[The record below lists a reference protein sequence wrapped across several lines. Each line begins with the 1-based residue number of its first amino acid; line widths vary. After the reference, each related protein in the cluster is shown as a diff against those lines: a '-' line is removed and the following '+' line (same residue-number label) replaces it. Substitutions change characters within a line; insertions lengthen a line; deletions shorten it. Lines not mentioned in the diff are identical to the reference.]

1 MKHVHFCMKAAMLF
15 VMSCFLSCSDVVNE
29 NYPTTTIG
37 SLDVT
42 AKAYPGVNVITW
54 NAVKDAATYS
64 VYRTTVDGQRETCV
78 MDERT
83 YTYYV
88 DTDVN
93 TKSSYRYR
101 VIAHPV
107 DSTVHDAAQRD
118 VSLTTQDTWPTA
130 GTEFLKLAQSESGSQ
145 STTSLSASS
154 ISATLLAKSGS
165 TVRVSFPVKPYA
177 RYTVTVGQPGGAS
190 LNEYAAIDSSVTV
203 QGFNYTE
210 TATVDVTALFSGE
223 KEVTIVATPYSA
235 RYISSTVTASSHV
248 TVSDISKIASAI
260 DGNITVTWT
269 NYENG
274 SKTAYTRVRFSP
286 VTFDGKELSVSDY
299 SVYRAIPGISDSGSL
314 VYSSITKLT
323 GPTKDIDASTANETV
338 YYCDDRIP
346 LSEFFAT
353 EGYFYYYVVLKYEGS
368 IKTKRQRVENPSYEN
383 GDWNFYPPSDEETSS
398 GSLYIRDLMIDAQ
411 GRLHVEAFAST
422 ESSSSVQ
429 FSYGYFS
436 TYNQALSAV
445 ERELSN
451 KISLNSNYGDKYYSG
466 MSFETLGPGYYAF
479 RLVDG
484 SEQAHTI
491 IAYSRYDDGVY
502 WLEIRKGSLYNSNIL
517 PKPEITSISK
527 EFDQNS
533 YTSVTLN
540 YSSSEYYYDSN
551 NMFFYRIY
559 RATSSTN
566 SPDYIDYHCIATTT
580 ERQYVDT
587 RMYDID
593 SYRTIELGQYVFYK
607 VETVKPYYYAYTEPM
622 ASERSDVKFV
632 CALKAPSSWLMSAVT
647 TDGNNTV
654 TVTWNNDYDWNTKFR
669 IGCVPFY
676 ASEPASVYDVETT
689 DSGTVPSNGCTRFA
703 VQAYYSETD
712 STGGQICS
720 KWSTPVDVQYQS
732 Y

>member
-1 MKHVHFCMKAAMLF
+1 MRKKCRLRVRAENPLGKHPSFC
-15 VMSCFLSCSDVVNE
+15 
-29 NYPTTTIG
+29 
-37 SLDVT
+37 
-42 AKAYPGVNVITW
+42 
-54 NAVKDAATYS
+54 
-64 VYRTTVDGQRETCV
+64 
-78 MDERT
+78 
-83 YTYYV
+83 
-88 DTDVN
+88 
-93 TKSSYRYR
+93 
-101 VIAHPV
+101 
-107 DSTVHDAAQRD
+107 
-118 VSLTTQDTWPTA
+118 
-130 GTEFLKLAQSESGSQ
+130 
-145 STTSLSASS
+145 
-154 ISATLLAKSGS
+154 
-165 TVRVSFPVKPYA
+165 VKPYA

-190 LNEYAAIDSSVTV
+190 LNEPAAIDSSVTV

-269 NYENG
+269 NYENW
-274 SKTAYTRVRFSP
+274 SKTAHTRVRFSP

-314 VYSSITKLT
+314 VYSLITKLT
-323 GPTKDIDASTANETV
+323 GLTKDIDASAANETV

-346 LSEFFAT
+346 LSEFSAT
-353 EGYFYYYVVLKYEGS
+353 EGYFYYYVVLKYEGN
-368 IKTKRQRVENPSYEN
+368 IKTAYKVMSVPRNED
-383 GDWNFYPPSDEETSS
+383 GDWNFYPPSDEETVS

-445 ERELSN
+445 ESELSN

-466 MSFETLGPGYYAF
+466 MSFETLGSGYYAF

-484 SEQAHTI
+484 SGQAHTI

-502 WLEIRKGSLYNSNIL
+502 WLEIRKGSLYGSLSL
-517 PKPEITSISK
+517 PTPEITYIYK
-527 EFDQNS
+527 EFDQYN
-533 YTSVTLN
+533 YNSVTLN

-559 RATSSTN
+559 RATGSSR
-566 SPDYIDYHCIATTT
+566 DYPYTDYQCIATTT

-587 RMYDID
+587 RMYD
-593 SYRTIELGQYVFYK
+593 IELGQYVFYK

-622 ASERSDVKFV
+622 ASRQSEMKFV
-632 CALKAPSSWLMSAVT
+632 CALKAPWPVSAVT

-654 TVTWNNDYDWNTKFR
+654 TVTWNNDYYDGNIKFK
-669 IGCVPFY
+669 IGYVLQG
-676 ASEPASVYDVETT
+676 ASEPAFTYGGSAAT
-689 DSGTVPSNGCTRFA
+689 DSETVSSNNYTRFA
-703 VQAYYSETD
+703 VQAYYSYYNGESYFEETD
-712 STGGQICS
+712 STGEPICS
-720 KWSTPVDVQYQS
+720 KWSTPVDVDVQYQS

>member
-1 MKHVHFCMKAAMLF
+1 MKQVHFCMKAAMLF

-286 VTFDGKELSVSDY
+286 VTFDEKELSVSDY

-346 LSEFFAT
+346 LSELST
-353 EGYFYYYVVLKYEGS
+353 TSNFYYYVVLKYEGN
-368 IKTKRQRVENPSYEN
+368 IKTAYKVMSVPRSEDS
-383 GDWNFYPPSDEETSS
+383 DWNFYPPSDEETSS

-411 GRLHVEAFAST
+411 GRLRVEVFAST

-436 TYNQALSAV
+436 TYNKALSAV
-445 ERELSN
+445 GSELSN
-451 KISLNSNYGDKYYSG
+451 KISLSNYGGKYYSG
-466 MSFETLGPGYYAF
+466 MSSETSWSSYYYAF

-484 SEQAHTI
+484 SGQAHTI

-502 WLEIRKGSLYNSNIL
+502 WLEIRKGKLYDSNDL
-517 PKPEITSISK
+517 PTPEIISIHK
-527 EFDQNS
+527 EFDQYN
-533 YTSVTLN
+533 YYNSVTLN
-540 YSSSEYYYDSN
+540 YSPSEYYYDSK

-559 RATSSTN
+559 RAISSTY
-566 SPDYIDYHCIATTT
+566 SPDYIDYYRIATTT
-580 ERQYVDT
+580 STQYVDT
-587 RMYDID
+587 TYIG
-593 SYRTIELGQYVFYK
+593 LGQYVFYK

-622 ASERSDVKFV
+622 ASRQSEMKFV
-632 CALKAPSSWLMSAVT
+632 CALKAPWSVSAVT

-654 TVTWNNDYDWNTKFR
+654 TVTWNSDDYDWNTKFR
-669 IGCVPFY
+669 IGCVPFG
-676 ASEPASVYDVETT
+676 ASEPAFVYDVETT
-689 DSGTVPSNGCTRFA
+689 NSGTVPSNGCTRFA

-712 STGGQICS
+712 STGEPICS